1 MSPYELGPYETA
13 HLSGPGSGADRLAG
27 VVSHGS
33 MLIGLPLVV
42 PVCVFLASP
51 LFDNGRYVR
60 GTALQALVFQLIITF
75 VAGLLL
81 GVAGAFFSAA
91 FLAGAIPILGLIFAP
106 IAAVLGWPV
115 ALAFGVLG
123 AAVAVWGIWIELV
136 ATWKAFN
143 GEGYRLPIVGGLG
156 G

>member
-1 MSPYELGPYETA
+1 MAPYELGPYETA
-13 HLSGPGSGADRLAG
+13 GLSGPGSDADRLAG

-33 MLIGLPLVV
+33 MLLAMPLVV
-42 PVCVFLASP
+42 PVIVFLAAPMFS
-51 LFDNGRYVR
+51 NSTYVR
-60 GTALQALVFQLIITF
+60 ATALQALFFQLLVTL

-91 FLAGAIPILGLIFAP
+91 FLAGAIPLLGLLFGP

-115 ALAFGVLG
+115 AAALGLAGLV
-123 AAVAVWGIWIELV
+123 VAVWGAWVELV
-136 ATWKAFN
+136 ATWKAFK
-143 GEGYRLPIVGGLG
+143 GQPYRMPIVGGLG